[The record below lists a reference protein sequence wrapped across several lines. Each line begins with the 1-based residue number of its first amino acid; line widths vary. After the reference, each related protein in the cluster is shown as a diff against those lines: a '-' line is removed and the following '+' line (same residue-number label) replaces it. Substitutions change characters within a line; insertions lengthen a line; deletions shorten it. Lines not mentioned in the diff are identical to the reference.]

1 MRERTASCGACVPL
15 SAATLFVPEIS
26 RHFFK
31 WLAFLCHKN
40 RLLARII
47 FGGERRPAY
56 DMWDDGSDDSASVL
70 FKWIL
75 IFFPGTQLVLSC
87 AVWMPCCCSWTI
99 GSVQKHLTQEFSVME
114 DVNCDSL
121 SWVNRVL
128 SATFRIH
135 KFHFILPLPS
145 LNLYGPRLLLF
156 SVPLSVVKGIQ
167 SPEIDEDHHL
177 NKMMDLGHSPSS

>member
-1 MRERTASCGACVPL
+1 
-15 SAATLFVPEIS
+15 
-26 RHFFK
+26 
-31 WLAFLCHKN
+31 
-40 RLLARII
+40 
-47 FGGERRPAY
+47 
-56 DMWDDGSDDSASVL
+56 
-70 FKWIL
+70 
-75 IFFPGTQLVLSC
+75 
-87 AVWMPCCCSWTI
+87 
-99 GSVQKHLTQEFSVME
+99 ME